1 MLTVGVKIFPHAADA
16 VIQPMSG
23 LVRQADTATSNN
35 KTSIADALD
44 GLGNN
49 TDSSNSTPGD
59 TWTVGNSTTNN
70 SNNTSSG
77 VTTDQFN
84 QLNSLVN
91 SLQNQVN
98 ADNLN
103 IAQLNVSLN
112 QANNKNDELNTKL
125 NNALANQTANNNSAS
140 SDLINQIKAK
150 NNALYSQLNAMNQS
164 YQSQGQQYAN
174 QIQALQ
180 QQLASV
186 QSNQNDNN
194 QNAASNSALTTQL
207 AQQLSSAQSALQ
219 QLAATVTANNTQAQN
234 LFSQYQAQIDQANQN
249 STDAENTANQANA
262 QTQVNAGNI
271 SANSKAASNAQQTAD
286 SASSAANAASA
297 SASNAA
303 NAASSAQT
311 AATNAQNAINN
322 IFQSRSHVFDNGESL
337 SDGIGMPD
345 GYYVVKSGATNVPP
359 DFSGNGMMS
368 VYTTSDKHTYMVLT
382 DSKTDTVWTSNGTPR
397 DEFNPVIWAF
407 WTKQTQSDNATTT
420 NLINNIQQQLNTQN
434 TAINQLQSHDIYN
447 TSTLNPSSNLATL
460 KTPGTYVYNPGWGG
474 AARIDQL
481 AGAGNLG
488 ALLQSMPGFDPGYA
502 TVIVS
507 PQLGTWQTQTIIGA
521 SGYVIE
527 RSMNNGQD
535 FDSTIDARCQW
546 HITSGAD
553 TTTSMY
559 KGDVTSTDLNTITTT
574 GIYSIHGA
582 PGANSPTQDWLGTL
596 SVVNNNYGMITQ
608 NLTTQDSGA
617 ANNQESWQRIYTNNT
632 WTQWQRMDGGVQQ
645 QILNGSNSLLDPGN
659 NNWPDGLYKV
669 YGVSRDTPWNTPNRY
684 GMVVKHTAGPD
695 VTLTYYDAWWNGIYI
710 NYKTVSGW
718 QGWREATN

>member
-59 TWTVGNSTTNN
+59 AWTVGNSTTNN

-91 SLQNQVN
+91 SLQSQVN

-150 NNALYSQLNAMNQS
+150 NDALYSQLNSMNQS

-271 SANSKAASNAQQTAD
+271 SANSQAANNAQQTAD

-311 AATNAQNAINN
+311 AATNAQNAINK

-337 SDGIGMPD
+337 TNAASMQD
-345 GYYVVKSGATNVPP
+345 GYYVVKSATNTPSN
-359 DFSGNGMMS
+359 FTGSGMLS
-368 VYTTSDKHTYMVLT
+368 VYHTNDNHTYMVLT
-382 DSKTDTVWTSNGTPR
+382 DANTNTVWTSNITQGT
-397 DEFNPVIWAF
+397 
-407 WTKQTQSDNATTT
+407 ATTPASWNYWTQQAKSSDVAANT
-420 NLINNIQQQLNTQN
+420 NLINNIQQQLNAQTSS
-434 TAINQLQSHDIYN
+434 ISQLQNDDIYKV
-447 TSTLNPSSNLATL
+447 SYLNASSDLSTL

-474 AARIDQL
+474 APRIDQL
-481 AGAGNLG
+481 AGAGNLS

-507 PQLGTWQTQTIIGA
+507 PQLGTWQTQTIVGA
-521 SGYVIE
+521 SGYTII
-527 RSMNNGQD
+527 RSMNNGQN
-535 FDSTIDARCQW
+535 FDSNIDGRCLW
-546 HITSGAD
+546 HIVSGAD
-553 TTTSMY
+553 TTTMMY
-559 KGDVTSTDLNTITTT
+559 KGDITNQDINQWFQT
-574 GIYSIHGA
+574 GIYKING
-582 PGANSPTQDWLGTL
+582 PVANSPSGDWLGSL
-596 SVVNNNYGMITQ
+596 VVVNDGNTSTQ
-608 NLTTQDSGA
+608 ELTTQDSSSPNQTQRWFRR
-617 ANNQESWQRIYTNNT
+617 ANNGQWGGWQRA
-632 WTQWQRMDGGVQQ
+632 DGGVEYAQ
-645 QILNGSNSLLDPGN
+645 LTKNNSLLDPATQ
-659 NNWPDGLYKV
+659 NWPDGLYKV

>member
-59 TWTVGNSTTNN
+59 AWTVGNSTTNN

-91 SLQNQVN
+91 SLQSQVN

-125 NNALANQTANNNSAS
+125 NNALANQTANNNSAN

-150 NNALYSQLNAMNQS
+150 NDALYSQLNAMNQS

-207 AQQLSSAQSALQ
+207 AQELSSAQSALQ

-271 SANSKAASNAQQTAD
+271 SANSQAASNAQQTANT
-286 SASSAANAASA
+286 ASSAASSANVIANGASSA
-297 SASNAA
+297 ASNAA
-303 NAASSAQT
+303 TTASQASSQAQT
-311 AATNAQNAINN
+311 NSTAIQNNANSIASLQQQINFNSGSNNAIISQ
-322 IFQSRSHVFDNGESL
+322 IFQARSHVFNNNENLYDA
-337 SDGIGMPD
+337 IGMPD
-345 GYYVVKSGATNVPP
+345 GYYTVNSTNNAPSN
-359 DFSGNGMMS
+359 FSGSGMMS
-368 VYTTSDKHTYMVLT
+368 VYTVNGATYLVLT
-382 DSKTDTVWTSNGTPR
+382 DNANNNTWKGSSTTSNPSMSWNGWNQVGN
-397 DEFNPVIWAF
+397 E
-407 WTKQTQSDNATTT
+407 SDIASNT
-420 NLINNIQQQLNTQN
+420 NLINNLQNQVNTLQNQMANTLTLRGNINGQDLNTVTQTGIYQITGGAVNMPNSDLFGTLTVTNDNGYIVTQQLNLQHDAAPNATETWVRLRISGGRWNGWIRNDGGTQ
-434 TAINQLQSHDIYN
+434 
-447 TSTLNPSSNLATL
+447 
-460 KTPGTYVYNPGWGG
+460 
-474 AARIDQL
+474 
-481 AGAGNLG
+481 
-488 ALLQSMPGFDPGYA
+488 
-502 TVIVS
+502 
-507 PQLGTWQTQTIIGA
+507 
-521 SGYVIE
+521 
-527 RSMNNGQD
+527 
-535 FDSTIDARCQW
+535 QW
-546 HITSGAD
+546 
-553 TTTSMY
+553 
-559 KGDVTSTDLNTITTT
+559 DL
-574 GIYSIHGA
+574 
-582 PGANSPTQDWLGTL
+582 
-596 SVVNNNYGMITQ
+596 
-608 NLTTQDSGA
+608 
-617 ANNQESWQRIYTNNT
+617 TNN
-632 WTQWQRMDGGVQQ
+632 D
-645 QILNGSNSLLDPGN
+645 SLLLPGN
-659 NNWPDGLYKV
+659 DNFPDGVYKV
-669 YGVSRDTPWNTPNRY
+669 DGVSRDVPYNGGQRW
-684 GMVVKHTAGPD
+684 GILVKRSAGVD
-695 VTLTYYDAWWNGIYI
+695 VSLTYYDAWWNGIYV
-710 NYKTVSGW
+710 NYKTISGW